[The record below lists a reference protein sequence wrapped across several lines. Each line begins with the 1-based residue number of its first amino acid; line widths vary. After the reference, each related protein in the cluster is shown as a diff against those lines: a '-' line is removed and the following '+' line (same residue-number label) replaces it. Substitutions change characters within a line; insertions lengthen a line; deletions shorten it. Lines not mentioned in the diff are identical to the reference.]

1 MRIRYAAAFMFLA
14 LAVLAASPVSAA
26 QLSAGDRAVYVSA
39 FNAVEDDKWP
49 QALATASR
57 AKDPLLAKMIL
68 WLDLSRPNSGHRFSE
83 YQSFLAEGADW
94 PNQAGL
100 RAQAEL
106 AMPLDLPSDQVLS
119 WFKGHE
125 PLTFAGTMQLARALQ
140 TGGNAAKAT
149 EVLRR
154 GWVEL
159 DATADEEKEFL
170 GKYRSALKAEDH
182 VARLDR
188 LLWDNKSDSARRQML
203 RVDGAHQA
211 LAEARLGLRNG
222 KGNADKLVA
231 KVPAKLQR
239 DPGLIYERARWRRR
253 ADSFEA
259 IPELFAQPLK
269 NVARPDL
276 MWRELDDA
284 ARRALDRKQAKLAY
298 KLAAQHGAGDG
309 TPFAEGEWLAGWIA
323 LRYLKD
329 PKTALAHF
337 TKLHDGVT
345 SPISKARGA
354 YWAGRA
360 AEALKQVDAAKTWYG
375 QAAQWSTTY
384 YGQLAAQRG
393 GHKGPLKLPVSP
405 EPTKQQ
411 RADYFKKELAQVVQQ
426 LHAIGETD
434 RTRTFLLR
442 LVDLAGTPLEH
453 RLAADLAASLGRNDL
468 TVATAKASRSDGVEL
483 VEHLFPLV
491 GVPAGDRPEKA
502 LILAII
508 RQESAFQQDAVSSAG
523 ALGLMQL
530 MPATA
535 KAVAKQQG
543 LPYSK
548 GRLTS
553 DTGYNISLGRAYI
566 GDLIDDYGGSY
577 ILAIAGYNAGPR
589 RVMEWMGQNRDP
601 RRDGVDVI
609 DWVEL
614 IGISETRNYVQ
625 RVMENLQVY
634 RQRIGT
640 QMALSIEQDLAR

>member
-1 MRIRYAAAFMFLA
+1 MRFRFFVA
-14 LAVLAASPVSAA
+14 LSVLGLAAVAAGPLPAA
-26 QLSAGDRAVYVSA
+26 QLSGSDRTTYVAA

-49 QALATASR
+49 QALAAASR
-57 AKDPLLAKMIL
+57 AKDPLLAKTIL
-68 WLDLSRPNSGHRFSE
+68 WLDLARSDSGHRFSE
-83 YQSFLAEGADW
+83 YAGFIEQNPDW
-94 PNQAGL
+94 PNQAAL
-100 RAQAEL
+100 QAQAEL
-106 AMPLDLPSDQVLS
+106 AMPQDLPAEQVLA
-119 WFKGHE
+119 WFKSRE
-125 PLTFAGTMQLARALQ
+125 PLTFAGTMMLARALQ
-140 TGGNAAKAT
+140 VGGDTAKAT

-154 GWVEL
+154 GWVRL
-159 DATADEEKEFL
+159 DATEDEEKEFL

-188 LLWDNKSDSARRQML
+188 LLWDNKGDSARRAMQ
-203 RVDGAHQA
+203 RVDAAHQA
-211 LAEARLGLRNG
+211 LAEARLGLRND
-222 KGNADKLVA
+222 KGNPDKLVG
-231 KVPAKLQR
+231 KVPQKLQR

-253 ADSFEA
+253 ADAFAS
-259 IPELFAQPLK
+259 IPELFATPLK
-269 NVARPDL
+269 GALRPDL
-276 MWRELDDA
+276 LWRELDDA
-284 ARRALDRKQAKLAY
+284 ARQALTRNQAKLAY
-298 KLAAQHGAGDG
+298 KLAAQHGAKDG

-323 LRYLKD
+323 LRFLKD
-329 PKTALAHF
+329 PTSALTHF
-337 TKLHDGVT
+337 TRLHDGVT

-360 AEALKQVDAAKTWYG
+360 AEALKQADAARKWYG

-393 GHKGPLKLPVSP
+393 GHKGPLQLPAVP

-426 LHAIGETD
+426 LHAVGETD
-434 RTRTFLLR
+434 RARTFLLR
-442 LVDLAGTPLEH
+442 LVDLAETPLEH

-468 TVATAKASRSDGVEL
+468 MVATAKASRGDGIEL

-543 LPYSK
+543 LPYAK
-548 GRLTS
+548 GRLTT
-553 DTGYNISLGRAYI
+553 DTSYNISLGRAYV

-577 ILAIAGYNAGPR
+577 VLAIAGYNAGPG
-589 RVMEWMGQNRDP
+589 RVMEWMGQYRDP
-601 RRDGVDVI
+601 RRKDVDTV
-609 DWVEL
+609 DWIES
-614 IGISETRNYVQ
+614 IPISETRNYVQ

-640 QMALSIEQDLAR
+640 QMALSIEQDLQR